1 MLTTDEEKRIVQFV
15 TDRVNL
21 GVGLDFDQL
30 KSVILLIELKKV
42 DKERYIPPTWENCYP
57 EDTFVRRFADRNR
70 ISLRR
75 TGRNVRKPEGS
86 ARFDPQSAEWRQ
98 IWEDQARPAGSRQM
112 SRWTLRG

>member
-30 KSVILLIELKKV
+30 KSVIQELLIELKKA

-57 EDTFVRRFADRNR
+57 FNPQAPDRSKLQPGDQYQPSEDSPGDIRDVDTVTFDQN
-70 ISLRR
+70 
-75 TGRNVRKPEGS
+75 P
-86 ARFDPQSAEWRQ
+86 FDQLSSGHYPQ
-98 IWEDQARPAGSRQM
+98 
-112 SRWTLRG
+112 